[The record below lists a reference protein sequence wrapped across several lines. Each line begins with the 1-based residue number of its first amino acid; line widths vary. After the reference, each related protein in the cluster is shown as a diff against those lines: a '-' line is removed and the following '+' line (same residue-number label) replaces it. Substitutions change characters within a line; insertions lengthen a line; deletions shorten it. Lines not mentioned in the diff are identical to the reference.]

1 MNGTTIMICDDN
13 ETVHQTLSLYLRE
26 EGFQVLSVYDGVAAI
41 EMLNKNKVDL
51 VILDIMMP
59 KLFGTEVCRQIRK
72 NSDIP
77 IIMLSAKAEES
88 DRIVGLELG
97 ADDYVTKPFS
107 PKEVVTR
114 VRTILRR
121 TRPKKEENKELKL
134 GKLCVDVKSYNV
146 FIEGED
152 VCQIK
157 MTPREVE
164 LLAFLI
170 SHAGEVVSREEILNA
185 VWGYDYYGD
194 VRAVDTL
201 LARLRGKISD
211 KVTDIGFRT
220 IYGVGYMIEEK
231 HEETKV

>member
-13 ETVHQTLSLYLRE
+13 ETVHQTLQLYLKDA
-26 EGFQVLSVYDGVAAI
+26 GFRVVSVYDGVAAL
-41 EMLNKNKVDL
+41 EMLKTEKVDL
-51 VILDIMMP
+51 VILDIMLP

-72 NSDIP
+72 TSDLP
-77 IIMLSAKAEES
+77 IIILSAKVDES

-114 VRTILRR
+114 VRTVLRR
-121 TRPKKEENKELKL
+121 TRPSPRKETRLLTL
-134 GKLCVDVKSYNV
+134 GKLRVNQKAYEVHIGDEPV
-146 FIEGED
+146 
-152 VCQIK
+152 K

-164 LLAFLI
+164 LLAFLME
-170 SHAGEVVSREEILNA
+170 HAGEVVSREQILNA

-201 LARLRGKISD
+201 LARVRGKIPEKKSD
-211 KVTDIGFRT
+211 VTFRT
-220 IYGVGYMIEEK
+220 IYGVGYMIEER
-231 HEETKV
+231 HE

>member
-1 MNGTTIMICDDN
+1 MLSMNDTTILICDDN
-13 ETVHQTLSLYLRE
+13 ETVHQTLQLYLQE
-26 EGFQVLSVYDGVAAI
+26 AGYQILSAYDGLSAL
-41 EMLNKNKVDL
+41 EMVQKHPVSL

-72 NSDIP
+72 TSDIP
-77 IIMLSAKAEES
+77 IIILSAKGDES

-114 VRTILRR
+114 VKTILRR
-121 TRPKKEENKELKL
+121 TQPRKGASVLNLGNLQVNPKAYEVTIHDRP
-134 GKLCVDVKSYNV
+134 V
-146 FIEGED
+146 
-152 VCQIK
+152 K

-164 LLAFLI
+164 LLAFLM
-170 SHAGEVVSREEILNA
+170 SRVGEVASREEILNA

-201 LARLRGKISD
+201 LARIRSKLPEHEAG
-211 KVTDIGFRT
+211 VVFRSV
-220 IYGVGYMIEEK
+220 YGVGYMIEER
-231 HEETKV
+231 HE

>member
-13 ETVHQTLSLYLRE
+13 ETVHQTLQLYLKE
-26 EGFQVLSVYDGVAAI
+26 AGFRVVSAYDGVQAL
-41 EMLNKNKVDL
+41 EMLKTVKVDL

-59 KLFGTEVCRQIRK
+59 KMFGTEVCRQIRK
-72 NSDIP
+72 TSDIP
-77 IIMLSAKAEES
+77 IIILSAKVDES

-114 VRTILRR
+114 VRTVLRR
-121 TRPKKEENKELKL
+121 SLPSQRKESKQLTL
-134 GKLCVDVKSYNV
+134 GKLCVNTKAYEVH
-146 FIEGED
+146 IGEEP
-152 VCQIK
+152 VK

-170 SHAGEVVSREEILNA
+170 KHAAEVVSREQILNA

-201 LARLRGKISD
+201 LARIRS
-211 KVTDIGFRT
+211 KVPEKKSSVTFRT
-220 IYGVGYMIEEK
+220 IYGVGYMIEES
-231 HEETKV
+231 HE

>member
-13 ETVHQTLSLYLRE
+13 ETVHQTLRLYLKE
-26 EGFQVLSVYDGVAAI
+26 AGFRVVSAYDGIAAL
-41 EMLNKNKVDL
+41 EMLKTTKVDL
-51 VILDIMMP
+51 VILDIMLP

-72 NSDIP
+72 TSDLP
-77 IIMLSAKAEES
+77 IIILSAKVEES

-114 VRTILRR
+114 VRTVLRR
-121 TRPKKEENKELKL
+121 ARPKQDSGTKTLVL
-134 GKLCVDVKSYNV
+134 GNLHVNTKAYDVSIDGY
-146 FIEGED
+146 D
-152 VCQIK
+152 RPIK

-164 LLAFLI
+164 LLSFLI
-170 SHAGEVVSREEILNA
+170 RHAGEVASREEILNA

-201 LARLRGKISD
+201 LARVRGKIPE
-211 KVTDIGFRT
+211 KAANVAFRT
-220 IYGVGYMIEEK
+220 IYGVGYMIEER
-231 HEETKV
+231 HE

>member
-13 ETVHQTLSLYLRE
+13 ETVHQTLQLYLKDA
-26 EGFQVLSVYDGVAAI
+26 GFRVVSAYDGIAAL
-41 EMLNKNKVDL
+41 EMLKTVKVDL
-51 VILDIMMP
+51 VILDIMLP

-72 NSDIP
+72 TSDLP
-77 IIMLSAKAEES
+77 IIILSAKVDES

-114 VRTILRR
+114 VRTVLRR
-121 TRPKKEENKELKL
+121 TRPSPRKEIHLLTL
-134 GKLCVDVKSYNV
+134 GKLQVNQKAYEVHIGDEPV
-146 FIEGED
+146 
-152 VCQIK
+152 K

-164 LLAFLI
+164 LLAFLME
-170 SHAGEVVSREEILNA
+170 HASEVVSREQILNA

-201 LARLRGKISD
+201 LARVRGKIPEKKSD
-211 KVTDIGFRT
+211 VTFRT
-220 IYGVGYMIEEK
+220 IYGVGYMIEER
-231 HEETKV
+231 HE

>member
-1 MNGTTIMICDDN
+1 MNGTTILICDDN
-13 ETVHQTLSLYLRE
+13 ETIHQTLQLYLKE
-26 EGFQVLSVYDGVAAI
+26 AGFRVVSAYDGAAAL
-41 EMLNKNKVDL
+41 EMLKTNKVDL

-59 KLFGTEVCRQIRK
+59 KMFGTEVCRQIRK
-72 NSDIP
+72 NSELP
-77 IIMLSAKAEES
+77 IIILSAKVDEA

-114 VRTILRR
+114 VRTVLRR
-121 TRPKKEENKELKL
+121 SRPKKDHSKILQL
-134 GKLCVDVKSYNV
+134 GNLRVNTKSY
-146 FIEGED
+146 D
-152 VCQIK
+152 VYIDNNDGIHIK

-170 SHAGEVVSREEILNA
+170 RHAGEVVSREEILNA

-201 LARLRGKISD
+201 LARVRS
-211 KVTDIGFRT
+211 KVFEKPAAVKFRT
-220 IYGVGYMIEEK
+220 IYGVGYMIEEC
-231 HEETKV
+231 HE

>member
-1 MNGTTIMICDDN
+1 MNGTTVMICDDN
-13 ETVHQTLSLYLRE
+13 ETVHQALQLYLKE
-26 EGFQVLSVYDGVAAI
+26 AGFQVLSAYDGIAALDMI
-41 EMLNKNKVDL
+41 KTHKVDL

-72 NSDIP
+72 TSDLP
-77 IIMLSAKAEES
+77 IIILSAKVDES

-114 VRTILRR
+114 VRTVLRR
-121 TRPKKEENKELKL
+121 TRPSQRQASMDLRL
-134 GKLCVDVKSYNV
+134 GKLRLNLKAYEVHIGDEPV
-146 FIEGED
+146 
-152 VCQIK
+152 K

-164 LLAFLI
+164 LLAFLMKHT
-170 SHAGEVVSREEILNA
+170 SEVVSREQILDA

-201 LARLRGKISD
+201 LARIRGKLPEKKSD
-211 KVTDIGFRT
+211 VTFRT
-220 IYGVGYMIEEK
+220 IYGVGYMIEER
-231 HEETKV
+231 HE

>member
-1 MNGTTIMICDDN
+1 MNGTTVLICDDN
-13 ETVHQTLSLYLRE
+13 ETVHQTLELYLQE
-26 EGFQVLSVYDGVAAI
+26 AGYQVLSAYDGVAAL
-41 EMLNKNKVDL
+41 EMLQHNHVDL

-72 NSDIP
+72 TSDLP
-77 IIMLSAKAEES
+77 IIILSAKSDEA

-114 VRTILRR
+114 VKTVLRR
-121 TRPKKEENKELKL
+121 TQPRKDSKVLQL
-134 GKLCVDVKSYNV
+134 GKLRVNPKAYDVSIDNKPV
-146 FIEGED
+146 
-152 VCQIK
+152 K

-164 LLAFLI
+164 LLSFLM
-170 SHAGEVVSREEILNA
+170 SRSGEVATREEILNA

-201 LARLRGKISD
+201 LARLRGKIPE
-211 KVTDIGFRT
+211 KAAHVTFRS
-220 IYGVGYMIEEK
+220 IYGVGYMIEEH
-231 HEETKV
+231 HE

>member
-13 ETVHQTLSLYLRE
+13 ETVHQTLRLYLKE
-26 EGFQVLSVYDGVAAI
+26 AGFRVVSAYDGIAAL
-41 EMLNKNKVDL
+41 EMLKTTKVDL
-51 VILDIMMP
+51 VILDIMLP

-72 NSDIP
+72 TSELP
-77 IIMLSAKAEES
+77 IIILSAKVEES

-114 VRTILRR
+114 VRTVLRR
-121 TRPKKEENKELKL
+121 ARPKQDSSAKTLVL
-134 GKLCVDVKSYNV
+134 GNLHVNTKAYDV
-146 FIEGED
+146 FIDGHD
-152 VCQIK
+152 RPIK

-164 LLAFLI
+164 LLSFLI
-170 SHAGEVVSREEILNA
+170 RHAGEVASREEILNA

-201 LARLRGKISD
+201 LARVRGKIPE
-211 KVTDIGFRT
+211 KAANVAFRT
-220 IYGVGYMIEEK
+220 IYGVGYMIEER
-231 HEETKV
+231 HE

>member
-1 MNGTTIMICDDN
+1 MNDTTILICDDN
-13 ETVHQTLSLYLRE
+13 ETVHQTLQLYLQE
-26 EGFQVLSVYDGVAAI
+26 AGYQILSAYDGLSAL
-41 EMLNKNKVDL
+41 EMVQKYPVSL

-72 NSDIP
+72 TSDIP
-77 IIMLSAKAEES
+77 IIILSAKGDES

-114 VRTILRR
+114 VKTILRR
-121 TRPKKEENKELKL
+121 TQPRKGSTVLRLGALQVNPKAYEVTIRDRP
-134 GKLCVDVKSYNV
+134 
-146 FIEGED
+146 
-152 VCQIK
+152 IK

-164 LLAFLI
+164 LLAFLMGRV
-170 SHAGEVVSREEILNA
+170 GEVASREEILNA

-201 LARLRGKISD
+201 LARIRSKLPEHDAG
-211 KVTDIGFRT
+211 VVFRSV
-220 IYGVGYMIEEK
+220 YGVGYMIEER
-231 HEETKV
+231 HE

>member
-1 MNGTTIMICDDN
+1 MNGTTVMICDDN
-13 ETVHQTLSLYLRE
+13 ETVHQTLQLYLKE
-26 EGFQVLSVYDGVAAI
+26 AGFQVLSAYDGIAALDMI
-41 EMLNKNKVDL
+41 KTHKVDL

-72 NSDIP
+72 TSDLP
-77 IIMLSAKAEES
+77 IIILSAKVDES

-114 VRTILRR
+114 VRTVLRR
-121 TRPKKEENKELKL
+121 TRPSQRKASTDLQL
-134 GKLCVDVKSYNV
+134 GKLRLNLKAYLVHIGDEPV
-146 FIEGED
+146 
-152 VCQIK
+152 K

-164 LLAFLI
+164 LLAFLMKHT
-170 SHAGEVVSREEILNA
+170 SEVVSREQILDA

-201 LARLRGKISD
+201 LARIRGKLPEKKSN
-211 KVTDIGFRT
+211 VTFRT
-220 IYGVGYMIEEK
+220 IYGVGYMIEER
-231 HEETKV
+231 HE